1 MQLQPYGGEGEGRT
15 VADAVFVV
23 AYKWIANVRHVRAY
37 LVRAARDKLYFKQ
50 GLRVVR
56 LQHAAAGYYLLGI
69 GAGAVV
75 YAHARRIRIL
85 NKVCAQLLLLERN
98 APVNRAA
105 VELFYAAAF
114 YCRVQL
120 RLRLSV
126 AGEKHKPARCN
137 VQPMHRV
144 YPPAERRLKPRL

>member
-1 MQLQPYGGEGEGRT
+1 M
-15 VADAVFVV
+15 
-23 AYKWIANVRHVRAY
+23 RHVRAY

-56 LQHAAAGYYLLGI
+56 LQYAAAGYYLLGI

-85 NKVCAQLLLLERN
+85 NKVCAQLLLLERH
-98 APVNRAA
+98 APVNGAA

-114 YCRVQL
+114 YCRAQF
-120 RLRLSV
+120 RLRPFA

-137 VQPMHRV
+137 VQPV
-144 YPPAERRLKPRL
+144 YGIHSFAKRRLKPRL